1 MSIPVS
7 PFYAR
12 PGNEDN
18 SHLLVLRVAE
28 VLAKR
33 YRTSTMQVFN
43 RWQELNS
50 PEQLEGLVD
59 AYGVDAVDEIDWDLF
74 VVLLAT
80 LALLFADAVR
90 AGGAATARGISD
102 VTGEAF
108 SFQMSPEQIEEA
120 NAASAEG
127 IQRITDATR
136 AGAAALLA
144 LLLADDLPTKE
155 VAEEWSGGL
164 GLTKRQVASLDKFE
178 EGLEETG
185 LVTGDEKDSMV
196 DKFALALLLDRAGVI
211 SDDQVWKAA
220 NIGREFALGTAVG
233 IGLLSPKTVKI
244 WNTAGD
250 ERVCPICLSLS
261 GQRRLIGEAFV
272 APYNGQIIPYPPV
285 HVQCVYRCFITWQ

>member
-1 MSIPVS
+1 
-7 PFYAR
+7 
-12 PGNEDN
+12 
-18 SHLLVLRVAE
+18 
-28 VLAKR
+28 
-33 YRTSTMQVFN
+33 
-43 RWQELNS
+43 
-50 PEQLEGLVD
+50 
-59 AYGVDAVDEIDWDLF
+59 
-74 VVLLAT
+74 VLLAT

-144 LLLADDLPTKE
+144 LLLADDLPTRE

-233 IGLLSPKTVKI
+233 IGDLSIPFWSEKTDRRGFCSSIQRTDHPVPTGSCSVRLQVLHYLAI
-244 WNTAGD
+244 
-250 ERVCPICLSLS
+250 
-261 GQRRLIGEAFV
+261 GQYL
-272 APYNGQIIPYPPV
+272 
-285 HVQCVYRCFITWQ
+285 